1 MDKTQSMDIGEQG
14 DSESRH
20 KDFVKALMRDTFD
33 VMIAAEA
40 YSAGAY
46 LFTKDAKFALRYGI
60 WLRELGVQVYVV
72 GFGGACGD

>member
-1 MDKTQSMDIGEQG
+1 MNKIQSMDIGEQG

-33 VMIAAEA
+33 VMIATEA
-40 YSAGAY
+40 YSAGAC
-46 LFTKDAKFALRYGI
+46 LFMKDAKFALRYGI

-72 GFGGACGD
+72 EFVGACGD